1 MGSDRLVMTSA
12 PGPVA
17 PSSQQLLRKRSDPLA
32 AARASRRGTIRDMD
46 TSIRTAFKRI
56 DTEYRS
62 GPPSGAGQPLY
73 RSGAQTYPGYNGYQG
88 QPAYPGTGVGGGN
101 GWAGPGGRGYGGG
114 GTGGGGG
121 YGGGWGQPVPPGP
134 VGMVRPFSAARAFD
148 KLLVLSLM
156 AAVSG
161 AVGYIAVPIGLAF
174 ACMAVAFG
182 LVLLSWF
189 RMRWVRVIAPAYAVL
204 EGLALGSVSAAFATF
219 GHGVVP
225 TAIVFT
231 AVTFVAALFLYR
243 TGLVRVTPRMVAVAF
258 MGALGLVVVGLLSLI
273 GLSLPGVA
281 SLGTAGLIFGVAALA
296 IAVVSL
302 FTDFAYVTQAEAA
315 ALPSDAE
322 WAAAF
327 AMMTAL
333 VLVYISILRIAAVA
347 YGGGG
352 RRS

>member
-1 MGSDRLVMTSA
+1 M
-12 PGPVA
+12 
-17 PSSQQLLRKRSDPLA
+17 
-32 AARASRRGTIRDMD
+32 
-46 TSIRTAFKRI
+46 
-56 DTEYRS
+56 YRS
-62 GPPSGAGQPLY
+62 GTQA
-73 RSGAQTYPGYNGYQG
+73 YPGYAGYQG

-101 GWAGPGGRGYGGG
+101 GWGGPGGRGY
-114 GTGGGGG
+114 GGGG

-148 KLLVLSLM
+148 KLLILSLL

-161 AVGYIAVPIGLAF
+161 AVGYVAVPVGMAF

-189 RMRWVRVIAPAYAVL
+189 RMRWARVIAPAYAVL

-315 ALPSDAE
+315 ALPSEAE